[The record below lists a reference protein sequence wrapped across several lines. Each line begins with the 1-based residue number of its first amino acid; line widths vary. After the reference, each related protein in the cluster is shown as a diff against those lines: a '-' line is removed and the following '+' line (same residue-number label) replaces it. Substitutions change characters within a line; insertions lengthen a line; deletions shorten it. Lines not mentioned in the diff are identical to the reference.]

1 MACLEMSK
9 DQRIKYAYI
18 SNRLNIAYWQSVHYQ
33 NCIEHKVIT
42 KELREYLA
50 KIDDEI
56 RTLIDKASQEKG
68 ETTGIARDLVERQII
83 FVNDFVS
90 KTMSV
95 SKRNLFIKMSEASHI
110 RSKEVEVDYLINIEK
125 KFITEQNMFLNE
137 DDLSARFDRGI
148 YLIYEVIQTAE
159 STAASSFDHWCSDS
173 SMQNKLSIA
182 KSIFSLPLNE
192 MYKKNQIFLDGLD
205 LVSKDSSELAKRLTL
220 RFDEL
225 YKNGLAL
232 LQFVEVNLFFRFERL
247 SSENKRSIALERLM
261 FRYLR
266 KQQALDQ
273 NLVNIS
279 KLISRDIL
287 KALDTSKVLDKGG

>member
-18 SNRLNIAYWQSVHYQ
+18 TNWLNIAYWQSVHYQ

-50 KIDDEI
+50 KIDGEI

-95 SKRNLFIKMSEASHI
+95 SNRNLFIKMSEASHI

-125 KFITEQNMFLNE
+125 KFITEQNIFLSE
-137 DDLSARFDRGI
+137 DDLTAHFDRGI
-148 YLIYEVIQTAE
+148 YLIYEVIQKAE
-159 STAASSFDHWCSDS
+159 ATAACSFDHWCGDS
-173 SMQNKLSIA
+173 YMQNKLSIA

-192 MYKKNQIFLDGLD
+192 IFKRNQIFLKDLD

-225 YKNGLAL
+225 YKSGLAL
-232 LQFVEVNLFFRFERL
+232 LQMVEVNLFCRFERL
-247 SSENKRSIALERLM
+247 SGEKKGSIALERLM

-266 KQQALDQ
+266 KQRALDQ

-287 KALDTSKVLDKGG
+287 RALDASKVLDKCL